1 MDKREKIYQWLKCQ
15 SWGELFFN
23 ELQCHNKS
31 FVDITVDLYLLF
43 WYGYSY
49 HIYSEEWRE
58 YTKEYMRWYMQQGFE
73 N

>member
-31 FVDITVDLYLLF
+31 FANITVDLYLLF

-58 YTKEYMRWYMQQGFE
+58 YTKEYMKW
-73 N
+73 

>member
-23 ELQCHNKS
+23 ELQYHNKS
-31 FVDITVDLYLLF
+31 FANITVDLYLLF

-58 YTKEYMRWYMQQGFE
+58 YTKEYMKWYMQQVFE
-73 N
+73 D